1 MCFPSHLTSHLASSA
16 LHLPSHYSMAVVM
29 LSRLFIISGAEQSCL
44 ITYIVYVVL
53 TRTTTPSRSQCFHLI
68 SSHLVLAFSQFRE
81 CPPPPS
87 SQARLGSGRASG
99 PMDDGLMAGCGV
111 SARWGPVVCACIKV
125 RMRKRNVLN
134 LVAAGE
140 DSIINRKGPT
150 ARSCRTWPWPPKS
163 LQ

>member
-1 MCFPSHLTSHLASSA
+1 MFSIPLNFPPRIFRFTLTLSLLDGRGNAFPALHHQWCRAELSHYLHSIRSTYSNHNPVALPVFPSHLI
-16 LHLPSHYSMAVVM
+16 PSC
-29 LSRLFIISGAEQSCL
+29 SC
-44 ITYIVYVVL
+44 
-53 TRTTTPSRSQCFHLI
+53 
-68 SSHLVLAFSQFRE
+68 VLAVPRV
-81 CPPPPS
+81 PPPPS